1 MVSGCVLT
9 SLLVLLEGPLL
20 STHAPLYDGEKM
32 ALKSHGP
39 GFEF

>member
-1 MVSGCVLT
+1 MVSGHVPT
-9 SLLVLLEGPLL
+9 SLLVLLEGLLL
-20 STHAPLYDGEKM
+20 STHASLYDGEKM